1 MANQL
6 LKVRIVTP
14 KQLVFEADVLSVSS
28 VNMAGKF
35 DILPEHANFITIV
48 QGQTIT
54 IRTRDKKRLVFTF
67 PIAIIYNSEN
77 KVNIY
82 TDIPLK

>member
-1 MANQL
+1 MPNEM

-14 KQLVFEADVLSVSS
+14 KQLIFEADVLSVSS